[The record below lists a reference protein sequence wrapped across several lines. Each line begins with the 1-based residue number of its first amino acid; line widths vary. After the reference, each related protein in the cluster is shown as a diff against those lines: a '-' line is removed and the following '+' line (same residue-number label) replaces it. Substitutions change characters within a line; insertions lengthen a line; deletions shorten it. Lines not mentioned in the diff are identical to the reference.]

1 MLINRGF
8 NVVKTAKL
16 ALEDG
21 TVLEGEGFGAETIK
35 TGEIVFSTAMTGY
48 VESLTDPSFKGQI
61 LMSTYPLE
69 GNYGVSSEWYQSD
82 DIKVEAYIV
91 RQVCKEPYH
100 PKSEKTLSE
109 FLKEYG
115 VPGISNID
123 TRALTLK
130 IRELGSMKAA
140 VANCD
145 ISDEELLKK
154 VKEQPRLEDMNLVD
168 KVTVKEPKII
178 QERKE
183 YNVAV
188 LDCGVKKNIL
198 KNLTERDVGVILVP
212 ATTSAKDIYDLNV
225 DGVLVSS
232 GPGNPENVDNIQD
245 TIKEIAN
252 KMPVAGICLGQQII
266 ALTYG
271 AKIYKM
277 KFGHRGSNQPVQ
289 DLATGQVYMTSQ
301 NHSFSID
308 SESIKDTDLEI
319 TQINLNDGTPEA
331 IKHKKLP
338 ISCIQYHPEAGPG
351 PHDSRKFFDKF
362 IETIKEY

>member
-1 MLINRGF
+1 MVR
-8 NVVKTAKL
+8 TAKL

-21 TVLEGEGFGAETIK
+21 TILTGEGFGAKTIK
-35 TGEIVFSTAMTGY
+35 SGEIVFSTAMTGY

-91 RQVCKEPYH
+91 RQVCREPCH

-109 FLKEYG
+109 FLEEFD

-140 VANCD
+140 VATVD
-145 ISDEELLKK
+145 ISDEELLKI
-154 VKEQPRLEDMNLVD
+154 VEEQPRLEDMNLVEEI
-168 KVTVKEPKII
+168 TVKKPKVI

-188 LDCGVKKNIL
+188 LDCGVKKSIL
-198 KNLTERDVGVILVP
+198 DNLVQKDVGVVVLPSSASVQDIL
-212 ATTSAKDIYDLNV
+212 DLDV
-225 DGVLVSS
+225 DGVLISS
-232 GPGNPENVDNIQD
+232 GPGNPENVDKIQD
-245 TIKEIAN
+245 TIKQIAQ
-252 KMPVAGICLGQQII
+252 KMPVAGNCLGQQII

-277 KFGHRGSNQPVQ
+277 KFGHRGSNQPVK
-289 DLATGQVYMTSQ
+289 DLATGKIYITSQ
-301 NHSFSID
+301 NHSFAIDEDSI
-308 SESIKDTDLEI
+308 EDTDLEI

-331 IKHKKLP
+331 IRHKNLP

-351 PHDSRKFFDKF
+351 PHDSKKFFDDF
-362 IETIKEY
+362 IETIKNY

>member
-1 MLINRGF
+1 MVR
-8 NVVKTAKL
+8 TAKL

-21 TVLEGEGFGAETIK
+21 TILTGEGFGAKTIK
-35 TGEIVFSTAMTGY
+35 SGEIVFSTAMTGY

-91 RQVCKEPYH
+91 RQVCREPCH

-109 FLKEYG
+109 FLEEFD

-140 VANCD
+140 VATVD
-145 ISDEELLKK
+145 ISDEELLKI
-154 VKEQPRLEDMNLVD
+154 VEEQPRLEDMNLVEEI
-168 KVTVKEPKII
+168 TVKKPKVI

-188 LDCGVKKNIL
+188 LDCGVKKSIL
-198 KNLTERDVGVILVP
+198 DNLVQKDVGVIVLP
-212 ATTSAKDIYDLNV
+212 SSASVQDILDLDV
-225 DGVLVSS
+225 DGVLISS
-232 GPGNPENVDNIQD
+232 GPGNPENVDKIQD
-245 TIKEIAN
+245 TIKQIAQ

-277 KFGHRGSNQPVQ
+277 KFGHRGSNQPVK
-289 DLATGQVYMTSQ
+289 DLATGKIYITSQ
-301 NHSFSID
+301 NHSFAIDEDSI
-308 SESIKDTDLEI
+308 EDTDLEI

-331 IKHKKLP
+331 IRHKNLP

-351 PHDSRKFFDKF
+351 PHDSKKFFDDF
-362 IETIKEY
+362 IETIKNY

>member
-1 MLINRGF
+1 MVR
-8 NVVKTAKL
+8 TAKL

-21 TVLEGEGFGAETIK
+21 TILTGEGFGAKTIK
-35 TGEIVFSTAMTGY
+35 SGEIVFSTAMTGY

-82 DIKVEAYIV
+82 DIKVEAYIL
-91 RQVCKEPYH
+91 RQVCREPCH
-100 PKSEKTLSE
+100 PKSEKTLYE
-109 FLKEYG
+109 FLEYFD

-140 VANCD
+140 VATVD
-145 ISDEELLKK
+145 ISDEELLKI
-154 VKEQPRLEDMNLVD
+154 VEEQPRLEDMNLVEEI
-168 KVTVKEPKII
+168 TVKKPKVI

-188 LDCGVKKNIL
+188 LDCGVKKSIL
-198 KNLTERDVGVILVP
+198 DNLVQKDVGVVVLPSSASVQDIL
-212 ATTSAKDIYDLNV
+212 DLDVN
-225 DGVLVSS
+225 GVLISS
-232 GPGNPENVDNIQD
+232 GPGNPENVDKIQD
-245 TIKEIAN
+245 TIKQIAQ

-277 KFGHRGSNQPVQ
+277 KFGHRGSNQPVK
-289 DLATGQVYMTSQ
+289 DLATGKIYITSQ
-301 NHSFSID
+301 NHSFAIDEDSI
-308 SESIKDTDLEI
+308 EDTDLEI

-331 IKHKKLP
+331 IRHKNLP

-351 PHDSRKFFDKF
+351 PHDSKKFFDDF
-362 IETIKEY
+362 IETIKNY

>member
-1 MLINRGF
+1 MVR
-8 NVVKTAKL
+8 TAKL

-21 TVLEGEGFGAETIK
+21 TILTGEGFGAKSIK
-35 TGEIVFSTAMTGY
+35 SGEIVFSTAMTGY

-91 RQVCKEPYH
+91 RQVCREPCH

-109 FLKEYG
+109 FLEEFD

-140 VANCD
+140 VATVD
-145 ISDEELLKK
+145 ISDEELLKI
-154 VKEQPRLEDMNLVD
+154 VEEQPRLEDMNLVEEI
-168 KVTVKEPKII
+168 TVKKPKVI

-188 LDCGVKKNIL
+188 LDCGVKKSIL
-198 KNLTERDVGVILVP
+198 DNLVQKDVGVVVLPSSASVQDIL
-212 ATTSAKDIYDLNV
+212 DLDV
-225 DGVLVSS
+225 DGVLISS
-232 GPGNPENVDNIQD
+232 GPGNPENVDKIQD
-245 TIKEIAN
+245 TIKQIAQ

-277 KFGHRGSNQPVQ
+277 KFGHRGSNQPVK
-289 DLATGQVYMTSQ
+289 DLATGKIYITSQ
-301 NHSFSID
+301 NHSFAIDEDSI
-308 SESIKDTDLEI
+308 EDTDLEI

-331 IKHKKLP
+331 IRHKNLP

-351 PHDSRKFFDKF
+351 PHDSKKFFDDF
-362 IETIKEY
+362 IETIKNY

>member
-1 MLINRGF
+1 MVR
-8 NVVKTAKL
+8 TAKL

-21 TVLEGEGFGAETIK
+21 TILTGEGFGAKTIK
-35 TGEIVFSTAMTGY
+35 SGEIVFSTAMTGY

-91 RQVCKEPYH
+91 RQVCREPCH

-109 FLKEYG
+109 FLEEFD

-140 VANCD
+140 VATVD
-145 ISDEELLKK
+145 ISDEELLKI
-154 VKEQPRLEDMNLVD
+154 VEEQPRLEDMNFFEEITFKKP
-168 KVTVKEPKII
+168 KVI

-188 LDCGVKKNIL
+188 LDCGVKKSIL
-198 KNLTERDVGVILVP
+198 DNLVQKDVGVVVLPSSASVQDIL
-212 ATTSAKDIYDLNV
+212 DLDV
-225 DGVLVSS
+225 DGVLISS
-232 GPGNPENVDNIQD
+232 GPGNPENVDKIQD
-245 TIKEIAN
+245 TIKQIAQ

-277 KFGHRGSNQPVQ
+277 KFGHRGSNQPVK
-289 DLATGQVYMTSQ
+289 DLATGKIYITSQ
-301 NHSFSID
+301 NHSFAIDEDSI
-308 SESIKDTDLEI
+308 EDTDLEI

-331 IKHKKLP
+331 IRHKNLP

-351 PHDSRKFFDKF
+351 PHDSKKFFDDF
-362 IETIKEY
+362 IETIKNY

>member
-1 MLINRGF
+1 MVR
-8 NVVKTAKL
+8 TAKL

-21 TVLEGEGFGAETIK
+21 TILTGEGFGAKTIK
-35 TGEIVFSTAMTGY
+35 SGEIVFSTAMTGY

-91 RQVCKEPYH
+91 RQVCREPCH

-109 FLKEYG
+109 FLEEFD

-130 IRELGSMKAA
+130 IRELGSMTAA
-140 VANCD
+140 VATVD
-145 ISDEELLKK
+145 ISDEELLKI
-154 VKEQPRLEDMNLVD
+154 VEEQPRLEDMNLVEEI
-168 KVTVKEPKII
+168 TVKKPKVI

-188 LDCGVKKNIL
+188 LDCGVKKSIL
-198 KNLTERDVGVILVP
+198 DNLVQKDVGVVVLPSSASVQDIL
-212 ATTSAKDIYDLNV
+212 DLDV
-225 DGVLVSS
+225 DGVLISS
-232 GPGNPENVDNIQD
+232 GPGNPENVDKIQD
-245 TIKEIAN
+245 TIKQIAQ

-271 AKIYKM
+271 AKISKM
-277 KFGHRGSNQPVQ
+277 
-289 DLATGQVYMTSQ
+289 
-301 NHSFSID
+301 
-308 SESIKDTDLEI
+308 
-319 TQINLNDGTPEA
+319 
-331 IKHKKLP
+331 
-338 ISCIQYHPEAGPG
+338 
-351 PHDSRKFFDKF
+351 
-362 IETIKEY
+362 

>member
-1 MLINRGF
+1 MVR
-8 NVVKTAKL
+8 TAKL

-21 TVLEGEGFGAETIK
+21 TILTGEGFGAKTIK
-35 TGEIVFSTAMTGY
+35 SGEIVFSTAMTGY

-69 GNYGVSSEWYQSD
+69 GHYGVSSEWYQSD

-91 RQVCKEPYH
+91 RQVCREPCH

-109 FLKEYG
+109 FLEEFD

-140 VANCD
+140 VATVD
-145 ISDEELLKK
+145 ISDEELLKI
-154 VKEQPRLEDMNLVD
+154 VEEQPRLEDMNLVEEI
-168 KVTVKEPKII
+168 TVKKPKVI

-188 LDCGVKKNIL
+188 LDCGVKKSIL
-198 KNLTERDVGVILVP
+198 DNLVQKDVGVVVLPSSASVQDIL
-212 ATTSAKDIYDLNV
+212 DLDV
-225 DGVLVSS
+225 DGVLISS
-232 GPGNPENVDNIQD
+232 GPGNPENVDKIQD
-245 TIKEIAN
+245 TIKQIAQ

-277 KFGHRGSNQPVQ
+277 KFGHRGSNQPVK
-289 DLATGQVYMTSQ
+289 DLATGKIYITSQ
-301 NHSFSID
+301 NHSFAIDEDSI
-308 SESIKDTDLEI
+308 EDTDLEI

-331 IKHKKLP
+331 IRHKNLP

-351 PHDSRKFFDKF
+351 PHDSKKFFDDF
-362 IETIKEY
+362 IETIKNY

>member
-1 MLINRGF
+1 MVR
-8 NVVKTAKL
+8 TAKL

-21 TVLEGEGFGAETIK
+21 TILTGEGFGAKTIK
-35 TGEIVFSTAMTGY
+35 SGEIVFSTAMTGY

-91 RQVCKEPYH
+91 RQVCREPCH

-109 FLKEYG
+109 FLEEFD
-115 VPGISNID
+115 VPCISNID

-140 VANCD
+140 VATVD
-145 ISDEELLKK
+145 ISDEELLKI
-154 VKEQPRLEDMNLVD
+154 VEEQPRLEDMNLVEEI
-168 KVTVKEPKII
+168 TVKKPKVI

-188 LDCGVKKNIL
+188 LDCGVKKSIL
-198 KNLTERDVGVILVP
+198 DNLVQKDVGVVVLPSSASVQDIL
-212 ATTSAKDIYDLNV
+212 DLDV
-225 DGVLVSS
+225 DGVLISS
-232 GPGNPENVDNIQD
+232 GPGNPENVDKIQD
-245 TIKEIAN
+245 TIKQIAQ
-252 KMPVAGICLGQQII
+252 KMPVVGICLGQQII

-277 KFGHRGSNQPVQ
+277 KFGHRGSNQPVK
-289 DLATGQVYMTSQ
+289 DLATGKIYITSQ
-301 NHSFSID
+301 NHSFAIDEDSI
-308 SESIKDTDLEI
+308 EDTDLEI

-331 IKHKKLP
+331 IRHKNLP

-351 PHDSRKFFDKF
+351 PHDSKKFFDDF
-362 IETIKEY
+362 IETIKNY

>member
-1 MLINRGF
+1 MVR
-8 NVVKTAKL
+8 TAKL

-21 TVLEGEGFGAETIK
+21 TILTGEGFGAKTIK
-35 TGEIVFSTAMTGY
+35 SGEIVFSTAMTGY

-91 RQVCKEPYH
+91 RQVCREPCH

-109 FLKEYG
+109 FLEEFD

-140 VANCD
+140 VATVD
-145 ISDEELLKK
+145 ISDEELLKI
-154 VKEQPRLEDMNLVD
+154 VEEQPRLEDMNLVEEI
-168 KVTVKEPKII
+168 TVKKPKVI

-188 LDCGVKKNIL
+188 LDCGVKKSIL
-198 KNLTERDVGVILVP
+198 DNLVQKDVGVVVLPSSASVQDIL
-212 ATTSAKDIYDLNV
+212 DLDV
-225 DGVLVSS
+225 DGVLISS
-232 GPGNPENVDNIQD
+232 GPGNPENVDKIQD
-245 TIKEIAN
+245 TIKQIAQ

-266 ALTYG
+266 TLTYG

-277 KFGHRGSNQPVQ
+277 KFGHRGSNQPVK
-289 DLATGQVYMTSQ
+289 DLATGKIYITSQ
-301 NHSFSID
+301 NHSFAIDEDSI
-308 SESIKDTDLEI
+308 EDTDLEI

-331 IKHKKLP
+331 IRHKNLP

-351 PHDSRKFFDKF
+351 PHDSKKFFDDF
-362 IETIKEY
+362 IETIKNY

>member
-1 MLINRGF
+1 MVR
-8 NVVKTAKL
+8 TAKL

-21 TVLEGEGFGAETIK
+21 TIFTGEGFGAKTIK
-35 TGEIVFSTAMTGY
+35 SGEIVFSTAMTGY

-91 RQVCKEPYH
+91 RQVCREPCH

-109 FLKEYG
+109 FLEEFD

-140 VANCD
+140 VATVD
-145 ISDEELLKK
+145 ISDEELLKI
-154 VKEQPRLEDMNLVD
+154 VEEQPRLEDMNLVEEI
-168 KVTVKEPKII
+168 TVKKPKVI

-188 LDCGVKKNIL
+188 LDCGVKKSIL
-198 KNLTERDVGVILVP
+198 DNLVQKDVGVVVLPSSASVQDIL
-212 ATTSAKDIYDLNV
+212 DLDV
-225 DGVLVSS
+225 DGVLISS
-232 GPGNPENVDNIQD
+232 GPGNPENVDKIQD
-245 TIKEIAN
+245 TIKQIAQ

-277 KFGHRGSNQPVQ
+277 KFGHRGSNQPVK
-289 DLATGQVYMTSQ
+289 DLATGKIYITSQ
-301 NHSFSID
+301 NHSFAIDEDSI
-308 SESIKDTDLEI
+308 EDTDLEI

-331 IKHKKLP
+331 IRHKNLP

-351 PHDSRKFFDKF
+351 PHDSKKFFDDF
-362 IETIKEY
+362 IETIKNY

>member
-1 MLINRGF
+1 MVR
-8 NVVKTAKL
+8 TAKL

-21 TVLEGEGFGAETIK
+21 TILTGEGFGAKTIK
-35 TGEIVFSTAMTGY
+35 SGEIVFSTAMTGY

-91 RQVCKEPYH
+91 RQVCREPCH

-109 FLKEYG
+109 FLEEFD

-140 VANCD
+140 VATVD
-145 ISDEELLKK
+145 ISDEELLKI
-154 VKEQPRLEDMNLVD
+154 VEEQPRLEDMNLVEEI
-168 KVTVKEPKII
+168 TVKKPKVI

-188 LDCGVKKNIL
+188 LDCGVKKSIL
-198 KNLTERDVGVILVP
+198 DNLVQKDVGVVVLPSSASVQDIL
-212 ATTSAKDIYDLNV
+212 DLDV
-225 DGVLVSS
+225 DGVLISS
-232 GPGNPENVDNIQD
+232 GPGNPENVDKIQD
-245 TIKEIAN
+245 TIKQIAQ

-277 KFGHRGSNQPVQ
+277 KFGHRGSNQPVK
-289 DLATGQVYMTSQ
+289 DLATGKIYITSQ
-301 NHSFSID
+301 NHSFAIDEDSI
-308 SESIKDTDLEI
+308 EVTDLEI

-331 IKHKKLP
+331 IRHKNLP

-351 PHDSRKFFDKF
+351 PHDSKKFFDDF
-362 IETIKEY
+362 IETIKNY

>member
-1 MLINRGF
+1 MVR
-8 NVVKTAKL
+8 TAKL

-21 TVLEGEGFGAETIK
+21 TILTGEGFGAKTIK
-35 TGEIVFSTAMTGY
+35 SGEIVFSTAMTGY

-69 GNYGVSSEWYQSD
+69 RNYGVSSEWYQSD

-91 RQVCKEPYH
+91 RQVCREPCH

-109 FLKEYG
+109 FLEEFD

-140 VANCD
+140 VATVD
-145 ISDEELLKK
+145 ISDEELLKI
-154 VKEQPRLEDMNLVD
+154 VEEQPRLEDMNLVEEI
-168 KVTVKEPKII
+168 TVKKPKVI

-188 LDCGVKKNIL
+188 LDCGVKKSIL
-198 KNLTERDVGVILVP
+198 DNLVQKDVGVVVLPSSASVQDIL
-212 ATTSAKDIYDLNV
+212 DLDV
-225 DGVLVSS
+225 DGVLISS
-232 GPGNPENVDNIQD
+232 GPGNPENVDKIQD
-245 TIKEIAN
+245 TIKQIAQ

-277 KFGHRGSNQPVQ
+277 KFGHRGSNQPVK
-289 DLATGQVYMTSQ
+289 DLATGKIYITSQ
-301 NHSFSID
+301 NHSFAIDEDSI
-308 SESIKDTDLEI
+308 EDTDLEI

-331 IKHKKLP
+331 IRHKNLP

-351 PHDSRKFFDKF
+351 PHDSKKFFDDF
-362 IETIKEY
+362 IETIKNY

>member
-1 MLINRGF
+1 MVR
-8 NVVKTAKL
+8 TAKL

-21 TVLEGEGFGAETIK
+21 TILTGEGFGAKTIK
-35 TGEIVFSTAMTGY
+35 SGEIVFSTAMTGY

-91 RQVCKEPYH
+91 RQVCREPCH

-109 FLKEYG
+109 FLEEFD

-140 VANCD
+140 VATVD
-145 ISDEELLKK
+145 ISDEELLKI
-154 VKEQPRLEDMNLVD
+154 VEEQPRLEDMNLVEEI
-168 KVTVKEPKII
+168 TVKKPKVI

-188 LDCGVKKNIL
+188 LDCGVKKSIL
-198 KNLTERDVGVILVP
+198 DNLVQKDVGVVVLPSSASVQDIL
-212 ATTSAKDIYDLNV
+212 DLDVN
-225 DGVLVSS
+225 GVLISS
-232 GPGNPENVDNIQD
+232 GPGNPENVDKIQD
-245 TIKEIAN
+245 TIKQIAQ

-277 KFGHRGSNQPVQ
+277 KFGHRGSNQPVK
-289 DLATGQVYMTSQ
+289 DLATGKIYITSQ
-301 NHSFSID
+301 NSI
-308 SESIKDTDLEI
+308 EDTDLEI

-331 IKHKKLP
+331 IRHKNLP

-351 PHDSRKFFDKF
+351 PHDSKKFFDDF
-362 IETIKEY
+362 IETIKNY

>member
-1 MLINRGF
+1 MVR
-8 NVVKTAKL
+8 TAKL

-21 TVLEGEGFGAETIK
+21 TIITGEGFGAKTIK
-35 TGEIVFSTAMTGY
+35 SGEIVFSTAMTGY

-91 RQVCKEPYH
+91 RQVCREPCH

-109 FLKEYG
+109 FLEEFD

-140 VANCD
+140 VATVD
-145 ISDEELLKK
+145 ISDEELLKI
-154 VKEQPRLEDMNLVD
+154 VEEQPRLEDMNLVEEI
-168 KVTVKEPKII
+168 TVKKPKVI

-188 LDCGVKKNIL
+188 LDCGVKKSIL
-198 KNLTERDVGVILVP
+198 DNLVQKDVGVVVLPSSATVQDIL
-212 ATTSAKDIYDLNV
+212 DLDV
-225 DGVLVSS
+225 DGVLISS
-232 GPGNPENVDNIQD
+232 GPGNPENVDKIQD
-245 TIKEIAN
+245 TIKQIAQ

-277 KFGHRGSNQPVQ
+277 KFGHRGSNQPVK
-289 DLATGQVYMTSQ
+289 DLATGKIYITSQ
-301 NHSFSID
+301 NHSFAIDEDSI
-308 SESIKDTDLEI
+308 EDTDLEI

-331 IKHKKLP
+331 IRHKNLP

-351 PHDSRKFFDKF
+351 PHDSKKFFDDF
-362 IETIKEY
+362 IETIKNY

>member
-1 MLINRGF
+1 MVR
-8 NVVKTAKL
+8 TAKL

-21 TVLEGEGFGAETIK
+21 TILTGEGFGAKTIK
-35 TGEIVFSTAMTGY
+35 SGEIVFSTAMTGY

-91 RQVCKEPYH
+91 RQVCREPCH

-109 FLKEYG
+109 FLEEFD

-140 VANCD
+140 VATVD
-145 ISDEELLKK
+145 ISDEELLKI
-154 VKEQPRLEDMNLVD
+154 VEEQPRLEDMNLVEEI
-168 KVTVKEPKII
+168 TVKKPKVI

-188 LDCGVKKNIL
+188 LDCGVKKSIL
-198 KNLTERDVGVILVP
+198 DNLVQKDVGVVVLPSSASVQDIL
-212 ATTSAKDIYDLNV
+212 DLDV
-225 DGVLVSS
+225 DGVLISS
-232 GPGNPENVDNIQD
+232 GPGNPENVDKIQD
-245 TIKEIAN
+245 TIKQIAQ

-277 KFGHRGSNQPVQ
+277 KFGHRGSNQPVK
-289 DLATGQVYMTSQ
+289 DLATGKIYITSQ
-301 NHSFSID
+301 NHSFAIDEDSI
-308 SESIKDTDLEI
+308 EDTDLEI

-331 IKHKKLP
+331 IRHKNLP
-338 ISCIQYHPEAGPG
+338 ISCIQYLKN
-351 PHDSRKFFDKF
+351 SLMISLKQ
-362 IETIKEY
+362 

>member
-1 MLINRGF
+1 MVR
-8 NVVKTAKL
+8 TAKL

-21 TVLEGEGFGAETIK
+21 TILTGEGFGAKTIK
-35 TGEIVFSTAMTGY
+35 SGEIVFSTAMTGY

-91 RQVCKEPYH
+91 RQVCREPCH

-109 FLKEYG
+109 FLEEFD

-140 VANCD
+140 VATVD
-145 ISDEELLKK
+145 ISDEELLKI
-154 VKEQPRLEDMNLVD
+154 VEEQPRLEDMNLVEEI
-168 KVTVKEPKII
+168 TVKKPKVI

-188 LDCGVKKNIL
+188 LDCGVKKSIL
-198 KNLTERDVGVILVP
+198 DNLVQKDVGVVVLPSSASVQDIL
-212 ATTSAKDIYDLNV
+212 DLDV
-225 DGVLVSS
+225 DGVLISS
-232 GPGNPENVDNIQD
+232 GPGNPENVDKIQD
-245 TIKEIAN
+245 TRKQIAQ

-277 KFGHRGSNQPVQ
+277 KFGHRGSNQPVK
-289 DLATGQVYMTSQ
+289 DLATGKIYITSQ
-301 NHSFSID
+301 NHSFAIDEDSI
-308 SESIKDTDLEI
+308 EDTDLEI

-331 IKHKKLP
+331 IRHKNLP

-351 PHDSRKFFDKF
+351 PHDSKKFFDDF
-362 IETIKEY
+362 IETIKNY

>member
-1 MLINRGF
+1 MVR
-8 NVVKTAKL
+8 TAKL

-21 TVLEGEGFGAETIK
+21 TILTGEGFGAKTIK
-35 TGEIVFSTAMTGY
+35 SGEIVFSTAMTGY

-91 RQVCKEPYH
+91 RQVCREPCH

-109 FLKEYG
+109 FLEEFD

-140 VANCD
+140 VATVD
-145 ISDEELLKK
+145 ISDEELLKI
-154 VKEQPRLEDMNLVD
+154 VEEQPRLEDMNLVEEI
-168 KVTVKEPKII
+168 TVKKPKVI
-178 QERKE
+178 QERNE

-188 LDCGVKKNIL
+188 LDCGVKKSIL
-198 KNLTERDVGVILVP
+198 DNLVQKDVGVVVLPSSASVQDIL
-212 ATTSAKDIYDLNV
+212 DLDV
-225 DGVLVSS
+225 DGVLISS
-232 GPGNPENVDNIQD
+232 GPGNPENVDKIQD
-245 TIKEIAN
+245 TIKQIAQ

-277 KFGHRGSNQPVQ
+277 KFGHRGSNQPVK
-289 DLATGQVYMTSQ
+289 DLATGKIYITSQ
-301 NHSFSID
+301 NHSFAIDEDSI
-308 SESIKDTDLEI
+308 EDTDLEI

-331 IKHKKLP
+331 IRHKNLP

-351 PHDSRKFFDKF
+351 PHDSKKFFDDF
-362 IETIKEY
+362 IETIKNY

>member
-1 MLINRGF
+1 MVR
-8 NVVKTAKL
+8 TAKL

-21 TVLEGEGFGAETIK
+21 TILTGEGFGAKTIK
-35 TGEIVFSTAMTGY
+35 SGEIIFSTAMTGY

-91 RQVCKEPYH
+91 RQVCREPCH

-109 FLKEYG
+109 FLEEFD

-140 VANCD
+140 VATVD
-145 ISDEELLKK
+145 ISDEELLKI
-154 VKEQPRLEDMNLVD
+154 VEEQPRLEDMNLVEEI
-168 KVTVKEPKII
+168 TVKKPKVI

-188 LDCGVKKNIL
+188 LDCGVKKSIL
-198 KNLTERDVGVILVP
+198 DNLVQKDVGVVVLPSSASVQDIL
-212 ATTSAKDIYDLNV
+212 DLDV
-225 DGVLVSS
+225 DGVLISS
-232 GPGNPENVDNIQD
+232 GPGNPENVDKIQD
-245 TIKEIAN
+245 TIKQIAQ

-277 KFGHRGSNQPVQ
+277 KFGHRGSNQPVK
-289 DLATGQVYMTSQ
+289 DLATGKIYITSQ
-301 NHSFSID
+301 NHSFAIDEDSI
-308 SESIKDTDLEI
+308 EDTDLEI

-331 IKHKKLP
+331 IRHKNLP

-351 PHDSRKFFDKF
+351 PHDSKKFFDDF
-362 IETIKEY
+362 IETIKNY

>member
-1 MLINRGF
+1 MVR
-8 NVVKTAKL
+8 TAKL

-21 TVLEGEGFGAETIK
+21 TILTGEGFGAKTIK
-35 TGEIVFSTAMTGY
+35 SGEIVFSTAMTGY

-91 RQVCKEPYH
+91 RQVCREPCH

-109 FLKEYG
+109 FLEEFD

-140 VANCD
+140 VATVD
-145 ISDEELLKK
+145 ISDEELLKI
-154 VKEQPRLEDMNLVD
+154 VEEQPRLEDMNLVEEI
-168 KVTVKEPKII
+168 TVKKPKVI

-188 LDCGVKKNIL
+188 LDCGVKKSIL
-198 KNLTERDVGVILVP
+198 DNLVQKDVGVVVLPSSASVQDIL
-212 ATTSAKDIYDLNV
+212 DLDV
-225 DGVLVSS
+225 DGVLISS
-232 GPGNPENVDNIQD
+232 GPGNPENVDKIQD
-245 TIKEIAN
+245 TIKQIAQ

-277 KFGHRGSNQPVQ
+277 KFGHRGSNQPVK
-289 DLATGQVYMTSQ
+289 DLATGKIYITSQ
-301 NHSFSID
+301 NHSFAINEDSI
-308 SESIKDTDLEI
+308 EDTDLEI

-331 IKHKKLP
+331 IRHKNLP

-351 PHDSRKFFDKF
+351 PHDSKKFFDDF
-362 IETIKEY
+362 IETIKNY

>member
-1 MLINRGF
+1 MVR
-8 NVVKTAKL
+8 TAKL

-21 TVLEGEGFGAETIK
+21 TILTGEGFGAKTIK
-35 TGEIVFSTAMTGY
+35 SGEIVFSTAMTGY

-91 RQVCKEPYH
+91 RQVCREPCH

-109 FLKEYG
+109 FLEEFD

-140 VANCD
+140 VATVD
-145 ISDEELLKK
+145 ISDEELLKI
-154 VKEQPRLEDMNLVD
+154 VEEQPRLEDMNLVEEI
-168 KVTVKEPKII
+168 TVKKPKVI

-188 LDCGVKKNIL
+188 LDCGVKKSIL
-198 KNLTERDVGVILVP
+198 DNLVQKDVGVVVLPSSASVQDIL
-212 ATTSAKDIYDLNV
+212 DLDVN
-225 DGVLVSS
+225 GVLISS
-232 GPGNPENVDNIQD
+232 GPGNPENVDKIQD
-245 TIKEIAN
+245 TIKQIAQ

-277 KFGHRGSNQPVQ
+277 KFGHRGSNQPVK
-289 DLATGQVYMTSQ
+289 DLATGKIYITSQ
-301 NHSFSID
+301 NHSFAIDEDSI
-308 SESIKDTDLEI
+308 EDTDLEI

-331 IKHKKLP
+331 IRHKNLP

-351 PHDSRKFFDKF
+351 PHDSKKFFDDF
-362 IETIKEY
+362 IETIKNY

>member
-1 MLINRGF
+1 
-8 NVVKTAKL
+8 
-16 ALEDG
+16 
-21 TVLEGEGFGAETIK
+21 
-35 TGEIVFSTAMTGY
+35 MTGY

-91 RQVCKEPYH
+91 RQVCREPCH

-109 FLKEYG
+109 FLEEFD

-140 VANCD
+140 VATVD
-145 ISDEELLKK
+145 ISDEELLKI
-154 VKEQPRLEDMNLVD
+154 VEEQPRLEDMNLVEEI
-168 KVTVKEPKII
+168 TVKKPKVI

-188 LDCGVKKNIL
+188 LDCGVKKSIL
-198 KNLTERDVGVILVP
+198 DNLVQKDVGVVVLPSSASVQDIL
-212 ATTSAKDIYDLNV
+212 DLDV
-225 DGVLVSS
+225 DGVLISS
-232 GPGNPENVDNIQD
+232 GPGNPENVDKIQD
-245 TIKEIAN
+245 TIKQIAQ

-277 KFGHRGSNQPVQ
+277 KFGHRGSNQPVK
-289 DLATGQVYMTSQ
+289 DLATGKIYITSQ
-301 NHSFSID
+301 NHSFAIDEDSI
-308 SESIKDTDLEI
+308 EDTDLEI

-331 IKHKKLP
+331 IRHKNLP

-351 PHDSRKFFDKF
+351 PHDSKKFFDDF
-362 IETIKEY
+362 IETIKNY

>member
-1 MLINRGF
+1 M
-8 NVVKTAKL
+8 VKTAKL

-21 TVLEGEGFGAETIK
+21 TILEGEGFGAETVK
-35 TGEIVFSTAMTGY
+35 SGEIVFSTAMTGY

-91 RQVCKEPYH
+91 RQVCTEPCH
-100 PKSEKTLSE
+100 PKSEKTLPE
-109 FLKEYG
+109 FLEEFG

-140 VANCD
+140 VANID
-145 ISDEELLKK
+145 ISDEELLKI
-154 VKEQPRLEDMNLVD
+154 VQEQVPLEDLKLVD
-168 KVTVKEPKII
+168 EVAVKEPKVI

-198 KNLTERDVGVILVP
+198 KHLTRRDVGVVLVP
-212 ATTSAKDIYDLNV
+212 PTTSVEDILDLDV
-225 DGVLVSS
+225 DGILVSS
-232 GPGNPENVDNIQD
+232 GPGNPENVDKIQD
-245 TIKEIAN
+245 TIRELSQ
-252 KMPVAGICLGQQII
+252 KMPIAGICLGQQII
-266 ALTYG
+266 ALTFG

-289 DLATGQVYMTSQ
+289 DLATGKVYMTSQ

-308 SESIKDTDLEI
+308 ENSIEGTGLEI

-331 IKHKKLP
+331 LKHKTLP
-338 ISCIQYHPEAGPG
+338 IASIQYHPEAGPG
-351 PHDSRKFFDKF
+351 PHDSNRFFDNF
-362 IETIKEY
+362 VEVIKNH

>member
-1 MLINRGF
+1 MVR
-8 NVVKTAKL
+8 TAKL

-21 TVLEGEGFGAETIK
+21 TILTGEGFGAKTIK
-35 TGEIVFSTAMTGY
+35 SGEIVFSTAMTGY

-91 RQVCKEPYH
+91 RQVCREPCH

-109 FLKEYG
+109 FLEEFD

-140 VANCD
+140 VATVD
-145 ISDEELLKK
+145 ISDEELLKI
-154 VKEQPRLEDMNLVD
+154 VEEQPRLEDMNLVEEI
-168 KVTVKEPKII
+168 TVKKPKVI

-188 LDCGVKKNIL
+188 LDCGVKKSIL
-198 KNLTERDVGVILVP
+198 DNLVQKDVGVVVLP
-212 ATTSAKDIYDLNV
+212 SSASVQDIFDLDV
-225 DGVLVSS
+225 DGVLISS
-232 GPGNPENVDNIQD
+232 GPGNPENVDKIQD
-245 TIKEIAN
+245 TIKQIAQ

-277 KFGHRGSNQPVQ
+277 KFGHRGSNQPVK
-289 DLATGQVYMTSQ
+289 DLATGKIYITSQ
-301 NHSFSID
+301 NHSFAIDEDSI
-308 SESIKDTDLEI
+308 EDTDLEI

-331 IKHKKLP
+331 IRHKNLP

-351 PHDSRKFFDKF
+351 PHDSKKFFDDF
-362 IETIKEY
+362 IETIKNY

>member
-1 MLINRGF
+1 
-8 NVVKTAKL
+8 
-16 ALEDG
+16 
-21 TVLEGEGFGAETIK
+21 
-35 TGEIVFSTAMTGY
+35 
-48 VESLTDPSFKGQI
+48 
-61 LMSTYPLE
+61 MSTYPLE

-91 RQVCKEPYH
+91 RQVCREPCH

-109 FLKEYG
+109 FLEEFD

-140 VANCD
+140 VATVD
-145 ISDEELLKK
+145 ISDEELLKI
-154 VKEQPRLEDMNLVD
+154 VEEQPRLEDMNLVEEI
-168 KVTVKEPKII
+168 TVKKPKVI

-188 LDCGVKKNIL
+188 LDCGVKKSIL
-198 KNLTERDVGVILVP
+198 DNLVQKDVGVVVLPSSASVQDIL
-212 ATTSAKDIYDLNV
+212 DLDV
-225 DGVLVSS
+225 DGVLISS
-232 GPGNPENVDNIQD
+232 GPGNPENVDKIQD
-245 TIKEIAN
+245 TIKQIAQ

-277 KFGHRGSNQPVQ
+277 KFGHRGSNQPVK
-289 DLATGQVYMTSQ
+289 DLATGKIYITSQ
-301 NHSFSID
+301 NHSFAIDEDSI
-308 SESIKDTDLEI
+308 EDTDLEI

-331 IKHKKLP
+331 IRHKNLP

-351 PHDSRKFFDKF
+351 PHDSKKFFDDF
-362 IETIKEY
+362 IETIKNY

>member
-1 MLINRGF
+1 MVR
-8 NVVKTAKL
+8 TAKL

-21 TVLEGEGFGAETIK
+21 TILTGEGFGAKTIK
-35 TGEIVFSTAMTGY
+35 SGEIVFSTAMTGY
-48 VESLTDPSFKGQI
+48 VESLTDLSFKGQI

-91 RQVCKEPYH
+91 RQVCREPCH

-109 FLKEYG
+109 FLEEFD

-140 VANCD
+140 VATVD
-145 ISDEELLKK
+145 ISDEELLKI
-154 VKEQPRLEDMNLVD
+154 VEEQPRLEDMNLVEEI
-168 KVTVKEPKII
+168 TVKKPKVI

-188 LDCGVKKNIL
+188 LDCGVKKSIL
-198 KNLTERDVGVILVP
+198 DNLVQKDVGVVVLPSSATVQDIL
-212 ATTSAKDIYDLNV
+212 DLDV
-225 DGVLVSS
+225 DGVLISS
-232 GPGNPENVDNIQD
+232 GPGNPENVDKIQD
-245 TIKEIAN
+245 TIKQIAQ

-277 KFGHRGSNQPVQ
+277 KFGHRGSNQPVK
-289 DLATGQVYMTSQ
+289 DLATGKIYITSQ
-301 NHSFSID
+301 NHSFAIDEDSI
-308 SESIKDTDLEI
+308 EDTDLEI

-331 IKHKKLP
+331 IRHKNLP

-351 PHDSRKFFDKF
+351 PHDSKKFFDDF
-362 IETIKEY
+362 IETIKNY

>member
-1 MLINRGF
+1 MVR
-8 NVVKTAKL
+8 TAKL

-21 TVLEGEGFGAETIK
+21 TILTGESFGAKTIK
-35 TGEIVFSTAMTGY
+35 SGEIVFSTAMTGY

-91 RQVCKEPYH
+91 RQVCREPCH

-109 FLKEYG
+109 FLEEFD

-140 VANCD
+140 VATVD
-145 ISDEELLKK
+145 ISDEELLKI
-154 VKEQPRLEDMNLVD
+154 VEEQPRLEDMNLVEEI
-168 KVTVKEPKII
+168 TVKKPKVI

-188 LDCGVKKNIL
+188 LDCGVKKSIL
-198 KNLTERDVGVILVP
+198 DNLVQKDVGVVVLPSSASVQDIL
-212 ATTSAKDIYDLNV
+212 DLDV
-225 DGVLVSS
+225 DGVLISS
-232 GPGNPENVDNIQD
+232 GPGNPENVDKIQD
-245 TIKEIAN
+245 TIKQIAQ

-277 KFGHRGSNQPVQ
+277 KFGHRGSNQPVK
-289 DLATGQVYMTSQ
+289 DLATGKIYITSQ
-301 NHSFSID
+301 NHSFAIDEDSI
-308 SESIKDTDLEI
+308 EDTDLEI

-331 IKHKKLP
+331 IRHKNLP

-351 PHDSRKFFDKF
+351 PHDSKKFFDDF
-362 IETIKEY
+362 IETIKNY

>member
-1 MLINRGF
+1 MVR
-8 NVVKTAKL
+8 TAKL

-21 TVLEGEGFGAETIK
+21 TILTGEGFGAKTIK
-35 TGEIVFSTAMTGY
+35 SGEIVFSTAMTGY

-91 RQVCKEPYH
+91 RQVCREPCH

-109 FLKEYG
+109 FLEEFD

-140 VANCD
+140 VATVD
-145 ISDEELLKK
+145 ISDEELLKI
-154 VKEQPRLEDMNLVD
+154 VEEQPRLEDMNLVEEI
-168 KVTVKEPKII
+168 TVKKPKVI

-188 LDCGVKKNIL
+188 LDCGVKKSIL
-198 KNLTERDVGVILVP
+198 DNLVQKDVGVIVLP
-212 ATTSAKDIYDLNV
+212 SSASVQDILDLDV
-225 DGVLVSS
+225 DGVLISS
-232 GPGNPENVDNIQD
+232 GPGNPENVDKIQD
-245 TIKEIAN
+245 TIKQIAQ

-277 KFGHRGSNQPVQ
+277 KFGHRGSNQPVK
-289 DLATGQVYMTSQ
+289 DLATGKIYITSQ
-301 NHSFSID
+301 NHSFAIDEDSI
-308 SESIKDTDLEI
+308 EDTDLEI

-331 IKHKKLP
+331 IRHKNLP

-351 PHDSRKFFDKF
+351 PHDSKKFFYDF
-362 IETIKEY
+362 IETIKNY

>member
-1 MLINRGF
+1 MVR
-8 NVVKTAKL
+8 TAKL

-21 TVLEGEGFGAETIK
+21 TILTGEGFGAKTIK
-35 TGEIVFSTAMTGY
+35 SGEIVFSTAMTGY

-91 RQVCKEPYH
+91 RQVCREPCH

-109 FLKEYG
+109 FLEEFD

-140 VANCD
+140 VATVD
-145 ISDEELLKK
+145 ISDEELLKI
-154 VKEQPRLEDMNLVD
+154 VEEQPRLEDMNLVEEI
-168 KVTVKEPKII
+168 TVKKPKVI

-188 LDCGVKKNIL
+188 LDCGVKKSIL
-198 KNLTERDVGVILVP
+198 DNLVQKDVGVVVLPSSASVQDIL
-212 ATTSAKDIYDLNV
+212 DLDV
-225 DGVLVSS
+225 DGVLISS
-232 GPGNPENVDNIQD
+232 GPGNPENVDKIQD
-245 TIKEIAN
+245 TIKQIAQ

-277 KFGHRGSNQPVQ
+277 KFGHRGSNQPVK
-289 DLATGQVYMTSQ
+289 DLATGKIYITSQ
-301 NHSFSID
+301 NHSFAIDEDSI
-308 SESIKDTDLEI
+308 EDTDLEI

-331 IKHKKLP
+331 IRHKNLP

-351 PHDSRKFFDKF
+351 PHDSKKFFDDF
-362 IETIKEY
+362 IETIKNY